1 MKNTEIKEI
10 RDSIVEAMKISAKK
24 LIIQKKKLGQ
34 SIVISENGV
43 IKTISP
49 ENIK

>member
-1 MKNTEIKEI
+1 MNATEIK
-10 RDSIVEAMKISAKK
+10 DNIVEAMKISAQK

-34 SIVISENGV
+34 NIVISENGV
-43 IKTISP
+43 VKTISP